1 MEAPTVPSVLKIQM
15 TFQSFSLL
23 FFIVCVKFLIAGII
37 DAQKLNFE
45 DVHKNLIIHSLVDKS
60 KRLWIIL
67 FSNFFCSNCCSFACV
82 ICSIMLP
89 SLNALFLTKKA
100 IQIPKIATAITSAPK
115 YTTATKPIKN
125 KESNFSCQL
134 P

>member
-1 MEAPTVPSVLKIQM
+1 MEAPTVPSVLKN
-15 TFQSFSLL
+15 SNDVSELL
-23 FFIVCVKFLIAGII
+23 FVVLHRLRKVFNCGII

-45 DVHKNLIIHSLVDKS
+45 DVHKNWIIHSLVDKS

-82 ICSIMLP
+82 ICSIIAS